1 MLTGA
6 PPFASRQKP
15 ELACQVALEGERP
28 PRPKNSESLGI
39 TNEIWDLLEL
49 CWAKD
54 VSSRPVI
61 NHVVTCLEGA
71 MKHWSADATAF
82 LLASEAGVKEV
93 MSMEHEKAQ
102 KIADELDKVC
112 RDASSHRD

>member
-1 MLTGA
+1 
-6 PPFASRQKP
+6 
-15 ELACQVALEGERP
+15 
-28 PRPKNSESLGI
+28 
-39 TNEIWDLLEL
+39 
-49 CWAKD
+49 
-54 VSSRPVI
+54 
-61 NHVVTCLEGA
+61 

-93 MSMEHEKAQ
+93 MSMEREKAQ